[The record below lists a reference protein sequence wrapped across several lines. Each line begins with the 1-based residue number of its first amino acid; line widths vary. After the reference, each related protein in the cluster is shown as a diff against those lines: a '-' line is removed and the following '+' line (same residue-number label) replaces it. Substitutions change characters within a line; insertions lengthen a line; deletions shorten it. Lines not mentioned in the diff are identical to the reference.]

1 MVISD
6 QGGGVLDPSLDHQAK
21 EEFINSARRGHED
34 GGGEGTF
41 GRELS
46 CPGGDQFFSEERPF
60 VIY

>member
-1 MVISD
+1 MRGSPASPG
-6 QGGGVLDPSLDHQAK
+6 QLALEEKAK
-21 EEFINSARRGHED
+21 EEFLNSARRGHED